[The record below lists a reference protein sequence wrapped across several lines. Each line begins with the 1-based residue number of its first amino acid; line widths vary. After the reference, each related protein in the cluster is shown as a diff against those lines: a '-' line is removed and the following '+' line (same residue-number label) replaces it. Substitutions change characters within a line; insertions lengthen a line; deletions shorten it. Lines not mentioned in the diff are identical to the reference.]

1 MTGESDRSM
10 EVVLAADIA
19 GFERELRRA
28 DAEISA
34 FSRRA
39 QRGLGQLDQTMGNFN
54 RTSSAAARTWAAN
67 VRAID
72 QQSQALAGLRGAL
85 AGASAAMATL
95 GSVQLINGVVQ
106 TSASFEKLRAS
117 LKTVTGSAAAGAAA
131 FEDIKRFA
139 GQTPFSVAQATEAFI
154 KLKALGLEPSMAAME
169 SYGNT
174 ASAMGKDLLQWVE
187 AIADATSGEFERL
200 KEFGVRASRSGDE
213 VAFTFRG
220 VTTTVRNSADEV
232 ERYLRQIGTDTF
244 AGAMREQMQGLNGAL
259 SQLDDQIQLTADAI
273 GRGGLSQAIANLAND
288 AASALEESRAS
299 FEGFGGA
306 LGSALEGAAGAMVP
320 LARNADLAAIA
331 LAAVFAGRTLAS
343 VVDYTRATQAAIK
356 ASRDNAAT
364 ALDDAR
370 AQGVNAVAT
379 LKAAQ
384 ARRELALTNG
394 ASASALARL
403 DKDVVA
409 AGKSVDNATASM
421 ARWSDEL
428 AQSTVRARAANAT
441 MSALRGTLAFF
452 GGPIGLGITAITA
465 GVAIWATR
473 MSDAERATEALETAV
488 HRLRK
493 AYGQTGAEIDK
504 VAQASRDMAA
514 FQVGEALKEQR
525 SQLEAAKAE
534 LDAALDVWR
543 TAMGRKADRRVQLGI
558 DDPLN
563 EFLKQGGAL
572 RQLADDFDQG
582 RIGIDQFRDAL
593 ARLGSENSGNAA
605 LVALVEQALRTTT
618 QVADLERSVR
628 DGEAALNSVRG
639 AAGGAGA
646 SIAGAGNAAAGAAGQ
661 FAGAAAAVDT
671 YAASMRALSAALPG
685 MQAAI
690 GAQEKL
696 AKLREELNKGLEAA
710 AFMPD
715 ALSASQALM
724 DRFIEQER
732 EITGVA
738 EATRELQRIEQ
749 DTHIDALPAKER
761 AAAQIRR
768 QYEEREESIRALIK
782 SGAKQAEV
790 DELLAKNSRALER
803 ALGNSA
809 AAFEASGR
817 RAGGSGK
824 RVAEAAKSV
833 DDYRRIVERTAQQE
847 MPWLRAAEEAQE
859 LREALAALIATGE
872 DLPPE
877 YVIAVRTRI
886 AELEQGGSIADL
898 GAGMGRDFGDAF
910 SSGFGDVFRDLMEG
924 GFDSFDELLDRVTS
938 RFADIGY
945 QSIDRLFSGDA
956 FRDMGSALTGS
967 PGAVLSDAV
976 EAGAMRGTRTGSAA
990 GVIGALTQGGAAGLM
1005 SAGGQ
1010 ALGGALGAFSMG
1022 YQSGSPLMG
1031 GLSGAL
1037 SGLSTGLAFGPVG
1050 GAIGALLGGG
1060 LGLFGGILGGNAQAR
1075 QKRLAAQRELATSMG
1090 AINQFKQ
1097 LSAGRGIGEFRD
1109 GFTEYSD
1116 QSVKYQIL
1124 ARDAGNKGLQ
1134 RELEQL
1140 HSQYFALL
1148 EKTFRKERDVALSNL
1163 NLGFGFDTAFF
1174 DAVDNMEQA
1183 RDQLTG
1189 WVDDA
1194 RYMFDRLRDYGNDL
1208 DPDAVNTYISEMEHA
1223 AQRYAISLV
1232 TGVEPMSDV
1241 AERINEIRGAA
1252 VGLEETLIRL
1262 AMSADEAAASVD
1274 QAVKTAMDKL
1284 RGEFADEIRRS
1295 INDLTDRGYINQ
1307 LNDAVKTLGE
1317 RLADTRLLGL
1327 DSALAL
1333 EEFDAAIASITKGAS
1348 DSLPAAE
1355 RAEVYR
1361 NALKAVSS
1369 ASGEAAGVVDGLLKR
1384 ALESLTEAAAD
1395 AATQLGEGARG
1406 LYAGIR
1412 GSISGAMGIGYYS
1425 EIEEAL
1431 TLYNERLKTAA
1442 DLGFEATG
1450 ALRAL
1455 ELSLGQIAATSGLTE
1470 AQLEA
1475 LAEVFPAISD
1485 TLRGLIGAGG
1495 SNQVADARSAA
1506 DQARAALRAAYE
1518 AERSE
1523 LEQTI
1528 STLSGFAE
1536 QIRAFRTQLRL
1547 DAQLSPLSPLEK
1559 LQEAARVYQET
1570 LAKVGQGDKDA
1581 LGRLEQVSRDY
1592 LNEARAYYGSTE
1604 AYTTIWQSVDQQL
1617 AAALASAETQVS
1629 AAEQQLAALKTQVG
1643 ALIDIND
1650 SVLSVGAAIT
1660 GLNAAM
1666 AALASAEGAQAAAI
1680 RELAAMQAAQNT
1692 ATIQALYQSL
1702 LGRQA
1707 DAGGLAGWQQHL
1719 AGGGSIKDVASGIA
1733 NSREA
1738 AIRNL
1743 YLSVLGREPDSAGL
1757 AGWLDYLAKGGDMA
1771 GVQAGIVNSPEAA
1784 RLRLPG
1790 MAAGGLV
1797 SGGVAGVDSVPRML
1811 MPGEFVM
1818 PVLATRNYASELAQM
1833 RAGTYQANDNSGAV
1847 AAEIRGLRQDV
1858 DRLAG
1863 VVAAGARA
1871 NVDAVQETTRA
1882 VQDQQRLAGMGRA
1895 AR

>member
-1 MTGESDRSM
+1 MTGDSDRSM

-139 GQTPFSVAQATEAFI
+139 GTTPFSVAQATEAFI

-200 KEFGVRASRSGDE
+200 KEFGVKASRSGDE

-331 LAAVFAGRTLAS
+331 LAAVFAGRTIGA
-343 VVDYTRATQAAIK
+343 VTDYVQGTMQAVA
-356 ASRDNAAT
+356 ASRANAAA
-364 ALDDAR
+364 ALEDAR

-379 LKAAQ
+379 LRAAQ
-384 ARRELALTNG
+384 ARRDLALANG
-394 ASASALARL
+394 ATAGTLARL
-403 DKDVVA
+403 NRDVGA
-409 AGKSVDNATASM
+409 AERAVDGATASM

-473 MSDAERATEALETAV
+473 TSETETATQSLEAAV
-488 HRLRK
+488 RRLRE
-493 AYGQTGAEIDK
+493 AYGQTGAEVEK
-504 VAQASRDMAA
+504 LSQASRDMAA

-525 SQLEAAKAE
+525 SQLEAARAE

-563 EFLKQGGAL
+563 EFLRQGGAL

-628 DGEAALNSVRG
+628 NGEAALNSVRG
-639 AAGGAGA
+639 AAGGAG
-646 SIAGAGNAAAGAAGQ
+646 GAI
-661 FAGAAAAVDT
+661 AGAAAAVDT
-671 YAASMRALSAALPG
+671 YAASMRALSTALPG

-696 AKLREELNKGLEAA
+696 AKAREELNKGLEAA

-724 DRFIEQER
+724 DRFREQER

-738 EATRELQRIEQ
+738 DATRELQRIEQ
-749 DTHIDALPAKER
+749 DTHIDALPAKQR

-924 GFDSFDELLDRVTS
+924 GFESFDELLDRVTS
-938 RFADIGY
+938 RFADLGY
-945 QSIDRLFSGDA
+945 QGIDRLFSGEA
-956 FRDMGSALTGS
+956 FKTIGSALKGS
-967 PGAVLSDAV
+967 PVAEIRQAV
-976 EAGAMRGTRTGSAA
+976 EDGSERGAGKGTVFGWGQVFGGSAA
-990 GVIGALTQGGAAGLM
+990 GAMG
-1005 SAGGQ
+1005 AGGQ
-1010 ALGGALGAFSMG
+1010 ALGQALGAFSMG

-1148 EKTFRKERDVALSNL
+1148 EKTFRKERDVALGNL

-1241 AERINEIRGAA
+1241 AERINEIKGAA

-1284 RGEFADEIRRS
+1284 RGEFAGEIRRS

-1307 LNDAVKTLGE
+1307 LNDAVRTLGE

-1361 NALKAVSS
+1361 NALRAVSS

-1384 ALESLTEAAAD
+1384 ALESLTEAAAE

-1650 SVLSVGAAIT
+1650 SVQSVGAAIT

-1743 YLSVLGREPDSAGL
+1743 YLSVLGREPDAAGL

-1863 VVAAGARA
+1863 VVAAGAKA

>member
-1 MTGESDRSM
+1 MTGDSDRSM

-34 FSRRA
+34 FSRKA
-39 QRGLGQLDQTMGNFN
+39 ERGLAQVDRATGDFN
-54 RTSSAAARTWAAN
+54 RSSAQSARVWAAN
-67 VRAID
+67 MRAM
-72 QQSQALAGLRGAL
+72 QQQQQALAGLKGAFL
-85 AGASAAMATL
+85 GVSAAMAAL
-95 GSVQLINGVVQ
+95 GSTQLINGVVQ

-131 FEDIKRFA
+131 FEEIKRFA
-139 GQTPFSVAQATEAFI
+139 GTTPFSVAQATEAFI
-154 KLKALGLEPSMAAME
+154 KLKALGLDPSMVAME

-174 ASAMGKDLLQWVE
+174 ASAMGKDLMQWVE
-187 AIADATSGEFERL
+187 AIADATTGEFERL
-200 KEFGVRASRSGDE
+200 KEFGVKASKSGDD
-213 VAFTFRG
+213 VAFTFQG

-232 ERYLRQIGTDTF
+232 ERYLRRIGTDTF

-259 SQLDDQIQLTADAI
+259 SALDDQIQLTADAI
-273 GRGGLSQAIANLAND
+273 GRGGLSDAISRLAND

-320 LARNADLAAIA
+320 LARNADMAAIA
-331 LAAVFAGRTLAS
+331 LAAVFAGRTIGA
-343 VVDYTRATQAAIK
+343 VTDYVQGTMQAVA
-356 ASRDNAAT
+356 ASRANAAA
-364 ALDDAR
+364 ALEDAR

-379 LKAAQ
+379 LRAAQ
-384 ARRELALTNG
+384 ARRDLAVANG
-394 ASASALARL
+394 AAAGTLARL
-403 DKDVVA
+403 NRDVGTA
-409 AGKSVDNATASM
+409 ERAVDGATASM

-473 MSDAERATEALETAV
+473 TSETETATQSLEAAV
-488 HRLRK
+488 RRLRE
-493 AYGQTGAEIDK
+493 AYGQTGAEVEK
-504 VAQASRDMAA
+504 LSQASRDMAA
-514 FQVGEALKEQR
+514 FEVGEALKEQR
-525 SQLEAAKAE
+525 SQLESARAE
-534 LDAALDVWR
+534 LNAALDVWR
-543 TAMGRKADRRVQLGI
+543 TAMGRRADRRVQLGI

-628 DGEAALNSVRG
+628 DGEAALNLVQG
-639 AAGGAGA
+639 AAGGAGGA
-646 SIAGAGNAAAGAAGQ
+646 IAGAGNAAAGAAGQ
-661 FAGAAAAVDT
+661 FAGAAAAVDA
-671 YAASMRALSAALPG
+671 YAASMRAPSAALPG
-685 MQAAI
+685 TQAAI

-696 AKLREELNKGLEAA
+696 AKAREELNKGLEAA

-715 ALSASQALM
+715 ALGASQALM
-724 DRFIEQER
+724 DRFEEQKR

-738 EATRELQRIEQ
+738 GAYRELMRHRERHTDRQ
-749 DTHIDALPAKER
+749 DAEAKER

-768 QYEEREESIRALIK
+768 QFEERAEGIRALVK
-782 SGAKQAEV
+782 SGAQQAEI
-790 DELLAKNSRALER
+790 DDLLAKNSRALEK

-809 AAFEASGR
+809 AAFEDKGR
-817 RAGGSGK
+817 KAGGAGK
-824 RVAEAAKSV
+824 KVKDAVKSV
-833 DDYRRIVERTAQQE
+833 DDYRRLVERTAQQE

-877 YVIAVRTRI
+877 YVIAVRARI
-886 AELEQGGSIADL
+886 DELEQGGVLSGL
-898 GAGMGRDFGDAF
+898 GADMGRDFGDAF

-924 GFDSFDELLDRVTS
+924 GFDSFDELLDKVTS
-938 RFADIGY
+938 KFADIGY
-945 QSIDRLFSGDA
+945 QNIDRLFSGEA
-956 FRDMGSALTGS
+956 FKDMGSALKGS
-967 PGAVLSDAV
+967 PGAALTDAV
-976 EAGAMRGTRTGSAA
+976 EAGAMRGTRTGAA
-990 GVIGALTQGGAAGLM
+990 TGIFGALAQGGAGGLM

-1031 GLSGAL
+1031 GLGGAL
-1037 SGLSTGLAFGPVG
+1037 SGLSAGLAFGPVG
-1050 GAIGALLGGG
+1050 GAIGALVGGG
-1060 LGLFGGILGGNAQAR
+1060 LGLFGGILGGNAQAK
-1075 QKRLAAQRELATSMG
+1075 QKRLQAQRELATSMG

-1097 LSAGRGIGEFRD
+1097 MSAGRGIGEFRD
-1109 GFTEYSD
+1109 GHTEYTD
-1116 QSVKYQIL
+1116 QSVKYQIM

-1148 EKTFRKERDVALSNL
+1148 EKTFRKERDVALGNL

-1241 AERINEIRGAA
+1241 AERINEIKGSA

-1274 QAVKTAMDKL
+1274 HAVKTAMDKL

-1295 INDLTDRGYINQ
+1295 INDLTDQGYINQ

-1317 RLADTRLLGL
+1317 RLADTKLLGL

-1333 EEFDAAIASITKGAS
+1333 EEFDAAIASITKGAA

-1384 ALESLTEAAAD
+1384 ALESLTEAAAE

-1455 ELSLGQIAATSGLTE
+1455 ELSLGQISATSGLTE

-1475 LAEVFPAISD
+1475 LAEVFPAVSD

-1528 STLSGFAE
+1528 ATLGGFAE
-1536 QIRAFRTQLRL
+1536 QIKAFRTQLRL

-1559 LQEAARVYQET
+1559 LQAAAAAYQDT

-1629 AAEQQLAALKTQVG
+1629 AAEQQLATLKTQVG

-1707 DAGGLAGWQQHL
+1707 DAGGLVELAAASCRGRLDQGRGVGHRQLARGGDPQSLSVGAGARAGRCGPCGLARLPRQRGRYGRCAGGYRQL
-1719 AGGGSIKDVASGIA
+1719 AG
-1733 NSREA
+1733 
-1738 AIRNL
+1738 
-1743 YLSVLGREPDSAGL
+1743 
-1757 AGWLDYLAKGGDMA
+1757 
-1771 GVQAGIVNSPEAA
+1771 
-1784 RLRLPG
+1784 
-1790 MAAGGLV
+1790 
-1797 SGGVAGVDSVPRML
+1797 
-1811 MPGEFVM
+1811 
-1818 PVLATRNYASELAQM
+1818 
-1833 RAGTYQANDNSGAV
+1833 SGAV
-1847 AAEIRGLRQDV
+1847 AV
-1858 DRLAG
+1858 AG
-1863 VVAAGARA
+1863 HG
-1871 NVDAVQETTRA
+1871 
-1882 VQDQQRLAGMGRA
+1882 GGRA
-1895 AR
+1895 GQWRGCRC